1 MTSTIQYSYRKSSAS
16 NYQDLLKVIALI
28 AMLIDHLGLFILT
41 DETYLRIIGRSAFPI
56 FAFYA
61 GYNFHHKIRHMI
73 WIFGVILTV
82 AYSIIIGPDGI
93 ANMLVGI
100 ALGQVYLFYAGKAI
114 LHHSQRF
121 LKHFLAMLLL
131 GIVSHNVMEYGT
143 LTIAFMQV
151 GYLRANG
158 QKDPGYLLL
167 AGLCLAI
174 LHQYAWEINTITQF
188 LGILLAIFS
197 SIALLNYVPHEKTIV
212 INLKPISR
220 NLLYIYTVTT
230 LAYIFAYGMQISG
243 FTIKNLLFPLEL

>member
-41 DETYLRIIGRSAFPI
+41 DETYLRIIGRSAFP
-56 FAFYA
+56 
-61 GYNFHHKIRHMI
+61 
-73 WIFGVILTV
+73 
-82 AYSIIIGPDGI
+82 IIGPDGI

>member
-1 MTSTIQYSYRKSSAS
+1 MQNLYAKSNLS

-41 DETYLRIIGRSAFPI
+41 DEPYLRIIGRSVMPI

-73 WIFGVILTV
+73 WIFAVILTV
-82 AYSIIIGPDGI
+82 AHSLIIGPGGP

-100 ALGQVYLFYAGKAI
+100 ALGQVYLFYAGKAV
-114 LHHSQRF
+114 LHHPQRF
-121 LKHFLAMLLL
+121 LKHFLATLLL
-131 GIVSHNVMEYGT
+131 GIVSQEIADYGV

-151 GYLRANG
+151 GYLRGNG

-174 LHQYAWEINTITQF
+174 FHQCVWEIDTITKF
-188 LGILLAIFS
+188 LAILLSIFA
-197 SIALLNYVPHEKTIV
+197 SIALLHYVSHDKKIGV
-212 INLKPISR
+212 NLKPISR
-220 NLLYIYTVTT
+220 NMLYIYTITT
-230 LAYIFAYGMQISG
+230 LGYIFAYAYIVSN
-243 FTIKNLLFPLEL
+243 NL